1 MNHRTKEQELLE
13 KIAEAE
19 KELKALREEQ
29 KLPNNIKLATAL
41 HEIMCHY
48 NHTDG
53 CGWYYENWNV
63 MGYIRMEYLKK
74 ANTILKVVD
83 FETAMKVID
92 ELY

>member
-1 MNHRTKEQELLE
+1 
-13 KIAEAE
+13 
-19 KELKALREEQ
+19 
-29 KLPNNIKLATAL
+29 
-41 HEIMCHY
+41 
-48 NHTDG
+48 
-53 CGWYYENWNV
+53 